1 MTQSHMILI
10 ALIALAVPGIDTSI
24 AHASQPANVP
34 EPGTLALLASGI
46 AALGG
51 IGLLRRCKKR

>member
-1 MTQSHMILI
+1 MVLI
-10 ALIALAVPGIDTSI
+10 ALVALAVPGIDTSI

-34 EPGTLALLASGI
+34 EPGALALLASGI

-51 IGLLRRCKKR
+51 IGLLRSRKKR